1 MSPIWYNSWTVK
13 TTNDTINLYDL
24 GQSELG
30 ELLASWKQP
39 AFRARQ
45 LYRQLYVNLATDFDA
60 MTDLPAAL
68 RTRLKEETRIGTLE
82 MRREQIADDGET
94 RKTLWGIGGDTVI
107 ETVLMRYPDRATVCV
122 SSQAGCGMGCV
133 FCATGKMGLLRNIS
147 SGQIVEQVLHF
158 ERRLRQQRAMGDSR
172 VDHVTNLVFMGMG
185 EPFANYDRWW
195 QAVER
200 LHDPAGYNL
209 GARNMTVSTVG
220 LVPGIKRL
228 AEARLPIN
236 LAVSLHAPNDEL
248 RSSLM
253 PVNKRYPLDML
264 LGAVRDYTDATHR
277 RVSFEYVLLQD
288 QNDRPE
294 QAVELAERISGMLCH
309 VNLIPWNPIPGTPLE
324 RSHRRRVNAFQEELT
339 KRGISCTVRIERGVE
354 IAAACGQLAAQPT
367 APNIALVA

>member
-1 MSPIWYNSWTVK
+1 MK
-13 TTNDTINLYDL
+13 TTNDTIDLYDL

-68 RTRLKEETRIGTLE
+68 RTRLKEETCIGTLE

-107 ETVLMRYPDRATVCV
+107 ESVLMRYPDRATVCV

-158 ERRLRQQRAMGDSR
+158 ERLLRQQRAMGDSR

-264 LGAVRDYTDATHR
+264 LGAVRDYTDITHR

-294 QAVELAERISGMLCH
+294 HAAELAERITGMLCH

-367 APNIALVA
+367 APSIALVA